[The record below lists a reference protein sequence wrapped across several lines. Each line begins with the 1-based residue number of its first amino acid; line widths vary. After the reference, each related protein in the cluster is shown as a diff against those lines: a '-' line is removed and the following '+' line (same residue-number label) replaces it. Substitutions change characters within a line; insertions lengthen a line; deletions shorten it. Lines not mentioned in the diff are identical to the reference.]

1 MSAARPVRENRR
13 EAVCTLH
20 RGDRPLL
27 VSLPHVGTELPADQ
41 RGRYRPRAIEV
52 EDTDWHLERL
62 YGFVRER
69 GVSLLV
75 PR

>member
-1 MSAARPVRENRR
+1 
-13 EAVCTLH
+13 
-20 RGDRPLL
+20 

-69 GVSLLV
+69 ARVAAGAHATAAT
-75 PR
+75 